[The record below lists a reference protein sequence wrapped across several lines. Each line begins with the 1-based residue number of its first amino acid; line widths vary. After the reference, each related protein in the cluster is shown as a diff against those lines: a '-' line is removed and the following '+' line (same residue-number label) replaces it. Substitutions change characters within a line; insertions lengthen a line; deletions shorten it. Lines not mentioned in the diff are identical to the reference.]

1 MASTAKPLEIHG
13 PIRREDL
20 PGLYARACV
29 QLRGHTGGVLE
40 VRLPG
45 IAPDAVLVD
54 AIARLALAAR
64 RHRCRIRLRGA
75 SQELLELIEFAGLG
89 ELLG

>member
-1 MASTAKPLEIHG
+1 M
-13 PIRREDL
+13 
-20 PGLYARACV
+20 
-29 QLRGHTGGVLE
+29 
-40 VRLPG
+40 RLPG

-89 ELLG
+89 EVLA